1 MSAWHPPQPLRPP
14 QDRPS
19 PAVLQPDVRPRELW
33 AWAMYDFANSG
44 YTTVV
49 ITALFNAY
57 FVAVVAANAA
67 WATLAW
73 TAALSV
79 SYGLIVLSAPL
90 IGAYADLRAA
100 KKSLLAVSTAGC
112 VVFTALLY
120 FAQPDTLGLAIV
132 CVILSNFFFGSG
144 ENLIAAFLPE
154 LSTSRAMGRVSGWGW
169 SLGYL
174 GGLITL
180 GVCLIYV
187 SWASARGDTARQFV
201 PVTMLI
207 TAGIFA
213 LASLPTFL
221 LLRDRTAPQMA
232 ATAPVE
238 EAVVRMAW
246 SRVWQTLGHLRQ
258 FQDLHRFLLCSL
270 FYQAGIQA
278 VITLTA
284 IYAHQAMGFS
294 MQQTLL
300 LVLVVNLTAAVGAF
314 LFGHVQDRIGH
325 VPAIAWTLL
334 GWIAT
339 ILLAWVARGPA
350 LFWVAANVAGLCLGA
365 SQSAGRALVGVLAP
379 PSRAAEFFGLWGLA
393 VKLASIAGPLTYGM
407 VSWMTKGDHRQSLL
421 VTGSYFL
428 VGLLLLGGVNPVRG
442 RRAALRAERLAR
454 RGNSHDATA
463 SRTAG

>member
-1 MSAWHPPQPLRPP
+1 MMPKHFQAMLR
-14 QDRPS
+14 S
-19 PAVLQPDVRPRELW
+19 DVRPRELW

-57 FVAVVAANAA
+57 FVAVVAGNAP
-67 WATLAW
+67 WATFAW

-79 SYGLIVLSAPL
+79 SYMLIVLSAPL
-90 IGAYADLRAA
+90 IGAYADLHAV
-100 KKSLLAVSTAGC
+100 KKKLLAITTVGC
-112 VVFTALLY
+112 VLFTALLS
-120 FAQPDTLGLAIV
+120 FAQPDTLWLTIV
-132 CVILSNFFFGSG
+132 CVIVSNFFFGSG

-154 LSTSRAMGRVSGWGW
+154 LSKTRAMGRISGWGW

-180 GVCLIYV
+180 GLCLMYV
-187 SWASARGDTARQFV
+187 TWAEARGQTPDQFV

-213 LASLPTFL
+213 LASIPTFL
-221 LLRDRTAPQMA
+221 LLRERATPKMIEYRTNEGVAIS
-232 ATAPVE
+232 
-238 EAVVRMAW
+238 MAW
-246 SRVWQTLGHLRQ
+246 LRVRQTMHNLRK
-258 FQDLHRFLLCSL
+258 FADLRRFLLCSL

-284 IYAHQAMGFS
+284 VYANQAMNFS
-294 MQQTLL
+294 IQQTLL

-325 VPAIAWTLL
+325 VRTIALTLA
-334 GWIAT
+334 GWIVT
-339 ILLAWVARGPA
+339 ILLAWAAREPT

-365 SQSAGRALVGVLAP
+365 SQSASRALVGVLAP

-393 VKLASIAGPLTYGM
+393 VKLASVAGPLTYGA
-407 VSWMTKGDHRQSLL
+407 STWLTGGNHRQSLL
-421 VTGSYFL
+421 VTGSYF
-428 VGLLLLGGVNPVRG
+428 VIGLALLSGVDAARG
-442 RRAALRAERLAR
+442 RRAALRADRVQRL
-454 RGNSHDATA
+454 SL
-463 SRTAG
+463 

>member
-1 MSAWHPPQPLRPP
+1 MTTAPPAE
-14 QDRPS
+14 PS
-19 PAVLQPDVRPRELW
+19 DERAGATVLCGDVRPRELW

-57 FVAVVAANAA
+57 FVAVVAGNAA

-73 TAALSV
+73 TAALAL

-90 IGAYADLRAA
+90 LGAYADLRAA
-100 KKSLLAVSTAGC
+100 KKRLLAVSTVGC

-120 FAQPDTLGLAIV
+120 FAQPDTLLLTIL
-132 CVILSNFFFGSG
+132 CVVLSNFFFGSG
-144 ENLIAAFLPE
+144 ENLIAAFLPQ
-154 LSTSRAMGRVSGWGW
+154 LATSRAMGRVSGWGW

-174 GGLITL
+174 GGLLTL
-180 GVCLIYV
+180 GVCLLYV
-187 SWASARGDTARQFV
+187 SWASAQGHTARQFV

-207 TAGIFA
+207 TAAIFA

-221 LLRDRTAPQMA
+221 LLRERGAPQPA
-232 ATAPVE
+232 AGTRGE
-238 EAVVRMAW
+238 EATVRQAW
-246 SRVWQTLGHLRQ
+246 ARLGQTLGQLRQ
-258 FQDLHRFLLCSL
+258 FQDLARFLLCSL

-284 IYAHQAMGFS
+284 IYAQQAMAFTL
-294 MQQTLL
+294 QQTLL
-300 LVLVVNLTAAVGAF
+300 LVLVVNVTAAVGAL

-325 VPAIAWTLL
+325 VRAIAWTLL
-334 GWIAT
+334 GWLAT
-339 ILLAWVARGPA
+339 IVLAWAARGPA
-350 LFWVAANVAGLCLGA
+350 LFWLAANVAGLCLGA

-393 VKLASIAGPLTYGM
+393 VKLASIAGPLTYGL
-407 VSWMTKGDHRQSLL
+407 VSWLTQGDHRRSLL

-428 VGLLLLGGVNPVRG
+428 VGLVLLGGVQPLRG

-454 RGNSHDATA
+454 
-463 SRTAG
+463 AGPPPGP

>member
-1 MSAWHPPQPLRPP
+1 MVNQPLRPAHT
-14 QDRPS
+14 RHLH
-19 PAVLQPDVRPRELW
+19 AVLQPDVRARELW

-57 FVAVVAANAA
+57 FVAVVAGNAP

-79 SYGLIVLSAPL
+79 SYGLIVLTAPL
-90 IGAYADLRAA
+90 IGAYADLRGA
-100 KKSLLAVSTAGC
+100 KKKLLAVSTAGC

-120 FAQPDTLGLAIV
+120 FAQPDTLWFAMA

-169 SLGYL
+169 SLGYI
-174 GGLITL
+174 GGLLTL
-180 GVCLIYV
+180 GVCLLYV
-187 SWASARGDTARQFV
+187 TWAGAQGHTARQFV

-207 TAGIFA
+207 TAAIFA

-221 LLRDRTAPQMA
+221 LLPDRATPSPVA
-232 ATAPVE
+232 AAAVE
-238 EAVVRMAW
+238 GTMVNMAW
-246 SRVWQTLGHLRQ
+246 ARVWQTLHHLRQ

-284 IYAHQAMGFS
+284 IYANQAMGFS

-325 VPAIAWTLL
+325 IRAIAMTLL
-334 GWIAT
+334 GWIAS
-339 ILLAWVARGPA
+339 ILLAWAAREPT

-393 VKLASIAGPLTYGM
+393 VKLASIAGPITYGM
-407 VSWMTKGDHRQSLL
+407 VSWLTGGDHRQSLL

-428 VGLLLLGGVNPVRG
+428 VGLALLCGVNPVRG
-442 RRAALRAERLAR
+442 RRAALRAERLSRRVDWGNIGAR
-454 RGNSHDATA
+454 PDA
-463 SRTAG
+463 R